1 MPEVTVG
8 TVLVFLI
15 IIVALVLFVTEPV
28 PIDVTAL
35 GIMVTLMM
43 LGPWTGISPRDGVSG
58 FANPATMTILAMMI
72 SQ

>member
-43 LGPWTGISPRDGVSG
+43 LGPAHDVGTMDGYL
-58 FANPATMTILAMMI
+58 PT
-72 SQ
+72 